1 MIDIHLKPFK
11 KKFQV
16 KQTNKNMLL
25 TYDQQLLMARNQDIE
40 EKDFVEQIELA
51 RNTVSGTEE
60 YLKTILKLT
69 DKQQETLDD
78 LEQDETIDLANYVM
92 MRLMGMS
99 DEDIKKSR
107 EADEDEPGED

>member
-11 KKFQV
+11 KKFQI

-25 TYDQQLLMARNQDIE
+25 TYDQQLLMAKNQDIE
-40 EKDFVEQIELA
+40 EKEFVEQIELA
-51 RNTVSGTEE
+51 RATVSGTEE

-99 DEDIKKSR
+99 DADIKKSQ
-107 EADEDEPGED
+107 EAGEDDSGEE